1 MWQLI
6 LFFIVCFFLIIQ
18 QNYTVKF
25 KLSSGV
31 IFLFSVFLIIIA
43 ILRPSTLRDY
53 NNYRDF
59 FNYSRDERFEIT
71 AHLFRFVSPS
81 FIIFLFLYAFIAI
94 TIKLYA
100 IKENSSFHLLSIITY
115 ISTSYV
121 LHDFIQIRVSCAIAI
136 FLYSIKFLNNK
147 KYIKYCLCIFIAFLF
162 HKSALVFL
170 IVPIF
175 NTKKFRSAFWIF
187 LILISYI
194 LYFLNFSILNFLTL
208 FIPQSSY
215 IIVTIKNHMDVSAN
229 VFNINQLIR
238 IVVFIYFLFNLK
250 QYDSK
255 KYILLKVYAISII
268 SLPFFG
274 NISVLA
280 YRLSEMLG
288 TVIIL
293 LLPDIITVSKNKK
306 VGYLLFL
313 LFVGMLFFLN
323 NIYNNFGF

>member
-1 MWQLI
+1 
-6 LFFIVCFFLIIQ
+6 
-18 QNYTVKF
+18 
-25 KLSSGV
+25 
-31 IFLFSVFLIIIA
+31 
-43 ILRPSTLRDY
+43 
-53 NNYRDF
+53 
-59 FNYSRDERFEIT
+59 
-71 AHLFRFVSPS
+71 
-81 FIIFLFLYAFIAI
+81 
-94 TIKLYA
+94 
-100 IKENSSFHLLSIITY
+100 
-115 ISTSYV
+115 
-121 LHDFIQIRVSCAIAI
+121 
-136 FLYSIKFLNNK
+136 
-147 KYIKYCLCIFIAFLF
+147 
-162 HKSALVFL
+162 
-170 IVPIF
+170 
-175 NTKKFRSAFWIF
+175 
-187 LILISYI
+187 
-194 LYFLNFSILNFLTL
+194 
-208 FIPQSSY
+208 
-215 IIVTIKNHMDVSAN
+215 MDVSAN